1 MKTWTTKSGY
11 RILRVADLRSNVFL
25 LSRGARNILVDTG
38 SRWQWGRLETR
49 LRSLGVEHIDH
60 LILTHSHYDHA
71 DNARRVKH
79 RYGAS
84 VIVHRAEARFMEGE
98 GMAVPG
104 GTNAVTRFIVGTI
117 GRAMAARCVETCPC
131 DILVDTIYDLS
142 PFGLNAY
149 VLPTPGHSPGSMSVV
164 VDEEIAV
171 VGDALFGVFR
181 WSVLPPYAADL
192 DRTIESWGR
201 LLETGCE
208 LFLPGHGSA
217 KTRAELEA
225 GHARRR
231 VHS

>member
-1 MKTWTTKSGY
+1 
-11 RILRVADLRSNVFL
+11 
-25 LSRGARNILVDTG
+25 
-38 SRWQWGRLETR
+38 
-49 LRSLGVEHIDH
+49 
-60 LILTHSHYDHA
+60 
-71 DNARRVKH
+71 
-79 RYGAS
+79 
-84 VIVHRAEARFMEGE
+84 MEGE

-117 GRAMAARCVETCPC
+117 GRVMGTRCVETCPC

-164 VDEEIAV
+164 VDEEIAI

>member
-1 MKTWTTKSGY
+1 MKTWTTKNGY

-25 LSRGARNILVDTG
+25 LSSGARNILVDTG
-38 SRWQWGRLETR
+38 PKWQWARLETR
-49 LRSLGVEHIDH
+49 LRSLGIEHIDH
-60 LILTHSHYDHA
+60 LVLTHSHYDHA
-71 DNARRVKH
+71 DNAWRVKR

-84 VIVHRAEARFMEGE
+84 VVVHRAEARFMEGE

-104 GTNAVTRFIVGTI
+104 GTNAVTKLIVGTI
-117 GRAMAARCVETCPC
+117 GRVMATRGVEPCPG
-131 DILVDTIYDLS
+131 DILVDTVYDLS
-142 PFGLNAY
+142 PFGPNAY

-164 VDEEIAV
+164 VDDEIAI
-171 VGDALFGVFR
+171 VGDAVFGVFK

-201 LLETGCE
+201 LLETGCG

-217 KTRAELEA
+217 KTRAELKA
-225 GHARRR
+225 GYVRRR